1 MPTIIE
7 EIKTD
12 VLSQLQIH
20 HTLDYNQL
28 ISIYQKH
35 FPKARRGSATENISR
50 IVSELDRDGK
60 LIAEFDKRLSVNQ
73 VRSKNNKAECQ

>member
-7 EIKTD
+7 EVKID
-12 VLSQLQIH
+12 VLSQLQIY

-28 ISIYQKH
+28 VSIYQKH
-35 FPKARRGSATENISR
+35 FPKARKTNAAGNISR

-73 VRSKNNKAECQ
+73 VRIKPNL